1 MKIVCAL
8 DSFKGSLTS
17 LQAANAIKEGIG
29 KNHEVIIKPLADG
42 GEGTVDALC
51 ECMHAKKRTIP
62 VTGPFLEKVNAAYG
76 MTEDNIAIIEMCS
89 AAGITLVKK
98 EQLDPYC
105 ATTFGVGEIIQ
116 DACNHGCRKFLIG
129 IGGSCT
135 NDGGV
140 GMLQALGY
148 HFLDQNAKE
157 VCFGAKG
164 LKDIISIDDTY
175 VDSRIKECSFF
186 ILSDVKNPLCGKQG
200 ASYIFGPQ
208 KGADQAMIE
217 EMDAWMV
224 HFASIVKDKYC
235 EADHNYPGSGAAG
248 GLGYALHTF
257 LHGEMKRG
265 ISFVLEEIQLEKAIQ
280 EADLIITGEGKIDA
294 QTAMGKAPLG
304 VAQLAKKYQK
314 PVIAFCGCVGKDAE
328 ACNENGIDAFFSIQQ
343 SACSIKEAMDTDRAY
358 QNLKSTSKQVIRLIE
373 KLHKYA

>member
-29 KNHEVIIKPLADG
+29 ENHEVIIKPLA
-42 GEGTVDALC
+42 
-51 ECMHAKKRTIP
+51 
-62 VTGPFLEKVNAAYG
+62 
-76 MTEDNIAIIEMCS
+76 
-89 AAGITLVKK
+89 
-98 EQLDPYC
+98 
-105 ATTFGVGEIIQ
+105 
-116 DACNHGCRKFLIG
+116 
-129 IGGSCT
+129 
-135 NDGGV
+135 DGGV

-200 ASYIFGPQ
+200 ASYVFGPQ
-208 KGADQAMIE
+208 KGADQTMIE
-217 EMDAWMV
+217 EMDAWMA

-343 SACSIKEAMDTDRAY
+343 GACSIKEAMDTDRAY

>member
-29 KNHEVIIKPLADG
+29 ENHEVIIKPLA
-42 GEGTVDALC
+42 
-51 ECMHAKKRTIP
+51 
-62 VTGPFLEKVNAAYG
+62 
-76 MTEDNIAIIEMCS
+76 
-89 AAGITLVKK
+89 
-98 EQLDPYC
+98 
-105 ATTFGVGEIIQ
+105 
-116 DACNHGCRKFLIG
+116 
-129 IGGSCT
+129 
-135 NDGGV
+135 DGGV

-208 KGADQAMIE
+208 KGADQTMIE
-217 EMDAWMV
+217 EMDAWMA

-343 SACSIKEAMDTDRAY
+343 IACSIKEAMDTDRAY

>member
-29 KNHEVIIKPLADG
+29 ENHEVIIKPLADG

-62 VTGPFLEKVNAAYG
+62 VTGPFSEKVNAAYG
-76 MTEDNIAIIEMCS
+76 MTEDNTAIIEMCS

-116 DACNHGCRKFLIG
+116 DAFNHGCRKFLIG

-164 LKDIISIDDTY
+164 LKDIISIDDT
-175 VDSRIKECSFF
+175 
-186 ILSDVKNPLCGKQG
+186 
-200 ASYIFGPQ
+200 
-208 KGADQAMIE
+208 
-217 EMDAWMV
+217 
-224 HFASIVKDKYC
+224 
-235 EADHNYPGSGAAG
+235 
-248 GLGYALHTF
+248 
-257 LHGEMKRG
+257 
-265 ISFVLEEIQLEKAIQ
+265 
-280 EADLIITGEGKIDA
+280 
-294 QTAMGKAPLG
+294 
-304 VAQLAKKYQK
+304 
-314 PVIAFCGCVGKDAE
+314 PVI
-328 ACNENGIDAFFSIQQ
+328 
-343 SACSIKEAMDTDRAY
+343 
-358 QNLKSTSKQVIRLIE
+358 
-373 KLHKYA
+373 

>member
-29 KNHEVIIKPLADG
+29 KNHEVIIKPLAD
-42 GEGTVDALC
+42 

-76 MTEDNIAIIEMCS
+76 MTEDNTAIIEMCS

-98 EQLDPYC
+98 EQLDPYR

-116 DACNHGCRKFLIG
+116 DAFNHGCRKFLIG

-164 LKDIISIDDTY
+164 LM
-175 VDSRIKECSFF
+175 F
-186 ILSDVKNPLCGKQG
+186 I
-200 ASYIFGPQ
+200 FH
-208 KGADQAMIE
+208 IE
-217 EMDAWMV
+217 
-224 HFASIVKDKYC
+224 
-235 EADHNYPGSGAAG
+235 
-248 GLGYALHTF
+248 
-257 LHGEMKRG
+257 
-265 ISFVLEEIQLEKAIQ
+265 
-280 EADLIITGEGKIDA
+280 
-294 QTAMGKAPLG
+294 
-304 VAQLAKKYQK
+304 
-314 PVIAFCGCVGKDAE
+314 
-328 ACNENGIDAFFSIQQ
+328 
-343 SACSIKEAMDTDRAY
+343 
-358 QNLKSTSKQVIRLIE
+358 
-373 KLHKYA
+373 

>member
-29 KNHEVIIKPLADG
+29 ENHEVIIKPLA
-42 GEGTVDALC
+42 
-51 ECMHAKKRTIP
+51 
-62 VTGPFLEKVNAAYG
+62 
-76 MTEDNIAIIEMCS
+76 
-89 AAGITLVKK
+89 
-98 EQLDPYC
+98 
-105 ATTFGVGEIIQ
+105 
-116 DACNHGCRKFLIG
+116 
-129 IGGSCT
+129 
-135 NDGGV
+135 DGGV

-217 EMDAWMV
+217 EMDAWMA

-343 SACSIKEAMDTDRAY
+343 GACSIKEAMDTDRAY

>member
-17 LQAANAIKEGIG
+17 LQAANAIKEGLG
-29 KNHEVIIKPLADG
+29 ENHEVIIKPLADG

-62 VTGPFLEKVNAAYG
+62 VTGPFSEKVNATYG
-76 MTEDNIAIIEMCS
+76 MTEDNTAIIEMCS

-98 EQLDPYC
+98 EQLDPYR

-200 ASYIFGPQ
+200 A
-208 KGADQAMIE
+208 
-217 EMDAWMV
+217 
-224 HFASIVKDKYC
+224 
-235 EADHNYPGSGAAG
+235 
-248 GLGYALHTF
+248 
-257 LHGEMKRG
+257 
-265 ISFVLEEIQLEKAIQ
+265 
-280 EADLIITGEGKIDA
+280 
-294 QTAMGKAPLG
+294 
-304 VAQLAKKYQK
+304 
-314 PVIAFCGCVGKDAE
+314 
-328 ACNENGIDAFFSIQQ
+328 
-343 SACSIKEAMDTDRAY
+343 CSIKEAMDTDRAY